1 MVEDM
6 GPPVITV
13 ASHTPIVLRET
24 DTVSKAIKLMAENN
38 VGAVVIVDE
47 QMKPI
52 GIFTERDLLIKVC
65 ARGLD
70 PGNTLLKDVM
80 TKDPFTVKE
89 ETPVKQALEIMLNF
103 GFRHLPIVDEKGT
116 LIGIVSIRDLSK
128 PLALDIDLSELHS
141 AG

>member
-38 VGAVVIVDE
+38 VGAVVIVDD

-128 PLALDIDLSELHS
+128 PLAFDIDLSELHS